1 MQRRFLIGRGDEMV
15 IKRVIKG
22 IIIFIAA
29 VLLLVAGLLVFLTV
43 TEYKPADVEPL
54 KVKGTANETYSVGD
68 SMSIMT
74 WNIGYGALGDN
85 ADFFMDG
92 GKMVKSADEERVQE
106 NMDGIMQTI
115 EQTDPDIFLIQEIDR
130 DSDRSYNLDELAM
143 LRSKFKEYESSFG
156 INYKTPFVPYPMPPL
171 GKIVAGIATF
181 SDSHAENVERIQ
193 LPVPFKWPVRPVN
206 LKRCVTETHIPVYDP
221 AGPRSEG
228 QKRFDKDLV
237 IFNLHLEAYDSG
249 AGKIAQTKMLAEL
262 LKEERAKGNY
272 VIAGGDFNQIFSS
285 ADKDAYPPQ
294 PDKWLPGEL
303 DEEQFGDGW
312 VFLMDEKTPSCRS
325 LDQPLVG
332 ADLGSF
338 QFYLIDGFIASDNIQ
353 IDDLKTMDLGF
364 VNSDHNPVVL
374 QFTLQ

>member
-1 MQRRFLIGRGDEMV
+1 MV

-29 VLLLVAGLLVFLTV
+29 VLLLVAGLLVFLTA

-54 KVKGTANETYSVGD
+54 KVNGTADATYSMGD
-68 SMSIMT
+68 SITILS

-92 GKMVKSADEERVQE
+92 GKMVKSADEGRVLK
-106 NMDGIMQTI
+106 NMDGIMQAI
-115 EQTDPDIFLIQEIDR
+115 EQTKPDIFLLQEIDR
-130 DSDRSYNLDELAM
+130 DSDRSYNIDELAM
-143 LRSKFKEYESSFG
+143 LRNKFKDYESTYG

-171 GKIVAGIATF
+171 GKINAGIATF
-181 SDSHAENVERIQ
+181 SDCHAESVERIQ

-206 LKRCVTETHIPVYDP
+206 LKRCVAETHIPLYD
-221 AGPRSEG
+221 SENTG
-228 QKRFDKDLV
+228 SECQKRIDKDLV

-262 LKEERAKGNY
+262 LNEELAKGNY

-338 QFYLIDGFIASDNIQ
+338 QFYLIDGFIVSDNIQ

-364 VNSDHNPVVL
+364 VNADHNPVVL
-374 QFTLQ
+374 QFTLR